1 MVTSFKERR
10 EFYSVNLPNN
20 EADIYR
26 SFLKENNF
34 YFEASEYFG
43 EYTHFEIYLNSEEY
57 LQAESFLSFA
67 FI

>member
-1 MVTSFKERR
+1 MVTAFKERR
-10 EFYSVNLPNN
+10 EFYSVNLPNS
-20 EADIYR
+20 EADVYR

-43 EYTHFEIYLNSEEY
+43 EYTHFEIYLNSDEY